1 MKEKFALAI
10 IVAALSGSGI
20 AFAAGE
26 TGEHK
31 QPGAETGAGAGTGA
45 DISGQTGMQ
54 EGQLGMQQGVTFK
67 DVDANNDGEVTEDE
81 WKDLYSKLDQD
92 GDGKVDQADF
102 AQFETEKGTQQEGL
116 TPEGGMEGL
125 TPEGTEEKSKTY

>member
-31 QPGAETGAGAGTGA
+31 QPGAETGAGAG
-45 DISGQTGMQ
+45 ISGQTGMQ
-54 EGQLGMQQGVTFK
+54 EGITFE

-102 AQFETEKGTQQEGL
+102 AQFETDKGTQQEGL

>member
-10 IVAALSGSGI
+10 IVAALSSSGI
-20 AFAAGE
+20 ALAAGE

-31 QPGAETGAGAGTGA
+31 QPGAETGAG
-45 DISGQTGMQ
+45 ISGETGMH